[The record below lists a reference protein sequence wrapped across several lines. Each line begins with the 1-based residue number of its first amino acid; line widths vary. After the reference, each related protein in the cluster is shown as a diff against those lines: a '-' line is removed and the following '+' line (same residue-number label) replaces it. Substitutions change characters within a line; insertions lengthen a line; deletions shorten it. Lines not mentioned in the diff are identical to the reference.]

1 MHWLHD
7 WFATAAGHELA
18 RAETRWLSRRLA
30 GLYARR
36 VLQIGAYGSGCCPAV
51 FGDARQWIMDDWP
64 GGPIDLRANAEVIPL
79 ASASVDVVILVHQLE
94 FAEHPHQVIREAAR
108 VLAPEGHMLV
118 VNFNPVSLWGLGKL
132 LKRGR
137 GQPPWC
143 GQYFTANRLAD
154 WMLLLGLTPTAREG
168 MALLPPA
175 LHRGLHRVRG
185 SRLAYSHGLSPGL
198 RWCGGVNLM
207 VGQKRVNGR
216 ATPSGHWH
224 RRFELIH
231 GGLGQATGAGA
242 RRNANRNVL

>member
-36 VLQIGAYGSGCCPAV
+36 VLQIGAYGGGCCPAV

-64 GGPIDLRANAEVIPL
+64 GGPIDLRADAKVIPM

-94 FAEHPHQVIREAAR
+94 FADYPHQVIREAAR

-118 VNFNPVSLWGLGKL
+118 LNFNPLSLWGLGKL
-132 LKRGR
+132 VQRSR
-137 GQPPWC
+137 GQAPWC
-143 GQYFTANRLAD
+143 GQYFTATRLAD
-154 WMLLLGLTPTAREG
+154 WMLLLGLTPTMRDSIAP
-168 MALLPPA
+168 LPPT
-175 LHRGLHRVRG
+175 LHCWWQRVRG
-185 SRLAYSHGLSPGL
+185 PRLGYSDPLGPAL

-207 VGQKRVNGR
+207 MGQKRVNGR
-216 ATPSGHWH
+216 VAPPSHWH
-224 RRFELIH
+224 RRFELIQ
-231 GGLGQATGAGA
+231 GGLGQASGAGA
-242 RRNANRNVL
+242 RRNANRNLL